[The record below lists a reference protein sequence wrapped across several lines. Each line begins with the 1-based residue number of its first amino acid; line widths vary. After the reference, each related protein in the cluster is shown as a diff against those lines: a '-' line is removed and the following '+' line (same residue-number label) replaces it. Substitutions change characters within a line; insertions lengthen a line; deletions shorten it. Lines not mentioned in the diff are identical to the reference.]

1 MSPNLQAFMA
11 ICRCKTVL
19 SAAKELGI
27 GQTGVTQ
34 RIKLL
39 EQELGTSLFLRSR
52 KGMELTSEGKSLVKH
67 CKFVE
72 ESEGK
77 LFSELKGSGTVRD
90 VDLKIAG
97 PTSLMSGRVIS
108 QCTPLFMKWPRL
120 NINFVI
126 DDSDDRTS
134 LLKNGLADIVALYPN
149 QVALEFDSKLVKP
162 DEYLLVCHPSWKD
175 RSISEILG
183 EERLF

>member
-1 MSPNLQAFMA
+1 
-11 ICRCKTVL
+11 
-19 SAAKELGI
+19 
-27 GQTGVTQ
+27 
-34 RIKLL
+34 
-39 EQELGTSLFLRSR
+39 
-52 KGMELTSEGKSLVKH
+52 
-67 CKFVE
+67 
-72 ESEGK
+72 
-77 LFSELKGSGTVRD
+77 
-90 VDLKIAG
+90 
-97 PTSLMSGRVIS
+97 
-108 QCTPLFMKWPRL
+108 MKWPRL

-183 EERLF
+183 EERLFSFHENDPTSLNYLKTYNLLKFLKRPRMFVNENLALTKLLTSGVGCGILIKEIAAPLLKDKMLIALNEGKSMKEPMAFAWYPRQQMLPYFKDVLEALK